1 MIQEETQVNG
11 FILLASVGQGQ
22 GSLFPLKS
30 DVTQKRSLAPATAI
44 SYPDGQSQICLRT
57 SGGNTTWDP
66 LTKASYLTL
75 GKECCLHQ
83 AGFTHL
89 LFGNCVIP
97 FFVFVFLFRAAP
109 PGYGSSQARGHIGA
123 AVASLHHGLHHSH
136 ARSELYLL
144 PTLQLK
150 AMLDPLI
157 H

>member
-30 DVTQKRSLAPATAI
+30 DVTEKRSLAPATAI

-109 PGYGSSQARGHIGA
+109 QDMEVPRLGVELELQLLA
-123 AVASLHHGLHHSH
+123 LCHSH
-136 ARSELYLL
+136 SHSHSNSRSE
-144 PTLQLK
+144 PHLQLV
-150 AMLDPLI
+150 AMLDP
-157 H
+157 